1 MELKVYKTD
10 GSESTRTVQLNDDI
24 FDGNIINDHAIWL
37 GVKQYLANQRQGT
50 HDTLEKSTISGSTR
64 KLKKQ
69 KGTGGARAGSIKS
82 PTIRGGATVFG
93 PHPRDYS
100 FKLNKKIKRLAR
112 FSAISYKAK
121 EGKIMVVEDFAF
133 DAPKTRAYLSVLK
146 NLNLDTQKTLLLVNE
161 SNSNVYLSSRNL
173 QRAKVLRVCDVNTY
187 DVLNAQSLIICEN
200 SVVDFEKML
209 ADISDKCKCLKVT
222 KI

>member
-10 GSESTRTVQLNDDI
+10 GSESTKMVTLNDNI
-24 FDGNIINDHAIWL
+24 FNIEPNDHAIWL
-37 GVKQYLANQRQGT
+37 DVKHILANKRQGT

-64 KLKKQ
+64 KLKRQ

-112 FSAISYKAK
+112 FSALTYKAK
-121 EGKIMVVEDFAF
+121 DNHILVIEDLSLET
-133 DAPKTRAYLSVLK
+133 PRTKTILEMLTK
-146 NLNLDTQKTLLLVNE
+146 FNLENTKTLMLAND
-161 SNSNVYLSSRNL
+161 SNVNVYLSARNL
-173 QRAKVLRVCDVNTY
+173 PRTQVIRACDLNTY
-187 DVLNAQSLIICEN
+187 DVLHAKQLIIFEN
-200 SVVDFEKML
+200 SVAEINKMME
-209 ADISDKCKCLKVT
+209 
-222 KI
+222 

>member
-10 GSESTRTVQLNDDI
+10 GSESTKVVSLNESI
-24 FDGNIINDHAIWL
+24 FNVEPNDHAIWL
-37 GVKQYLANQRQGT
+37 DVKHYLANQRQGT

-82 PTIRGGATVFG
+82 PTIRGGATTFG

-112 FSAISYKAK
+112 FSALTYKAK
-121 EGKIMVVEDFAF
+121 EQKILVLEDFSLES
-133 DAPKTRAYLSVLK
+133 PKTKTMIELLAK
-146 NLNLDTQKTLLLVNE
+146 FNLENTKTLFLVNE
-161 SNSNVYLSSRNL
+161 NNQNVYLSARNL
-173 QRAKVLRVCDVNTY
+173 KRTKVIRACDVNTY
-187 DVLNAQSLIICEN
+187 DVLNAKQLVIFEN
-200 SVVDFEKML
+200 SLPDFEIMIN
-209 ADISDKCKCLKVT
+209 D
-222 KI
+222 